1 MTRWWRHAH
10 LHMISYQEHSPFEL
24 RLFKTKNYVHPLGAA
39 LDMVTWRTEWNSETN
54 RSLLTLELYQE
65 ILRIAL
71 VNYT

>member
-10 LHMISYQEHSPFEL
+10 LHMISYKEHSPFEL
-24 RLFKTKNYVHPLGAA
+24 QLFKTKNYVLPQCAA
-39 LDMVTWRTEWNSETN
+39 LDMGTEWDSETN
-54 RSLLTLELYQE
+54 RSLLTLELYQK